1 MKKLLKSEICESREL
16 FMEPTNM
23 LKIAEKSKFST
34 TIYAQYMNSSFC
46 LQLRVKKK
54 KKKKKKRRRG
64 KRRRHNNLNPIGHI
78 YICF

>member
-1 MKKLLKSEICESREL
+1 MWIVSWNPFLMKKLLKSEICGSREL

-23 LKIAEKSKFST
+23 LKIVEKSKFST

-54 KKKKKKRRRG
+54 K
-64 KRRRHNNLNPIGHI
+64 NAEEENVDATII
-78 YICF
+78 